1 MEKWYLVWLM
11 TKRTLVRFQPPQHQT
26 IRDMIKY
33 QKEIIEHLGIPN
45 IPKRPFDGKSF
56 DKGVAVVELLDG
68 SLAYAVCKY
77 NSDTDGETP
86 RITKTFGLEPFAQ
99 VKEYFVVPSYMT
111 SMDEIDNMDLDE
123 ESKKHAKLILN
134 EAKDLENEETL
145 DEDTGV
151 GEYYFD
157 HIHND
162 EEAKAYIASYNK
174 TNKLKRARVPKT
186 HDGLIMRLA
195 AIYSEQK
202 SANNG
207 K

>member
-1 MEKWYLVWLM
+1 
-11 TKRTLVRFQPPQHQT
+11 
-26 IRDMIKY
+26 
-33 QKEIIEHLGIPN
+33 
-45 IPKRPFDGKSF
+45 
-56 DKGVAVVELLDG
+56 
-68 SLAYAVCKY
+68 
-77 NSDTDGETP
+77 
-86 RITKTFGLEPFAQ
+86 
-99 VKEYFVVPSYMT
+99 
-111 SMDEIDNMDLDE
+111 MDLDD
-123 ESKKHAKLILN
+123 ESKKHVELILN

-151 GEYYFD
+151 GKYYFD